1 MSGPG
6 GDEIHTLEPLID
18 AIRTGVESSG
28 WELSGLQKTTSH
40 QFEGRWEGESTRSA
54 YVFFHPPEGPD
65 FVSIDVY
72 LDETSRGLSGNAAL
86 VADLVS
92 LGDLGEAAPA
102 LHALRGTSQR
112 ELGESQRRPITL
124 RFRLGDASWKPEDAE
139 SEVRFKVRLP
149 RRVIASGSEAVT
161 AWTVEVVAAFAR
173 ILEAPE
179 LVRLAPGS
187 GADEAPE

>member
-1 MSGPG
+1 VNGPRS
-6 GDEIHTLEPLID
+6 DEIHTLEPLIE
-18 AIRTGVESSG
+18 AIRKGVESSG

-54 YVFFHPPEGPD
+54 YVFFHPPDGPS

-102 LHALRGTSQR
+102 LDALRGASQR
-112 ELGESQRRPITL
+112 ELGDDHRRPITL
-124 RFRLGDASWKPEDAE
+124 RFRLGDASWQPADAE

-149 RRVIASGSEAVT
+149 RGVIASGSEGVT
-161 AWTVEVVAAFAR
+161 SWTLGVVAAFAR

-179 LVRLAPGS
+179 LQRLADDQGS
-187 GADEAPE
+187 SG